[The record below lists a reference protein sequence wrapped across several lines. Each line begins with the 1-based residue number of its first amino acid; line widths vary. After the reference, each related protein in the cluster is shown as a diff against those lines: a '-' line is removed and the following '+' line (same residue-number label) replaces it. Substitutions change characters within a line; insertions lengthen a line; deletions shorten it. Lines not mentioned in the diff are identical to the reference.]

1 MELNKNKIFVNISML
16 KSGEQFKTAK
26 KYKKNDKIK
35 ALTIEKLCMS
45 QGFEEAYKSYKSY
58 KKFKIK

>member
-16 KSGEQFKTAK
+16 KSGEQFKTTK

-35 ALTIEKLCMS
+35 A
-45 QGFEEAYKSYKSY
+45 
-58 KKFKIK
+58 